1 MQDMRRVLFA
11 ILLTMTGAQAE
22 RVWGQGVSVSAGSG
36 LPESPGA
43 VQDAAL
49 KGKTAKCDPTAKP
62 NPADTAGLSE
72 DQKISA
78 QNPCNVKSPRYMQF
92 LNDPGPFPLTSQQKG
107 ILAIRDVID
116 PFNLLTITANAA
128 FTVGIDSHSAYGP
141 GMRGFGRDVGY
152 SFVQDATGEF
162 IGTYAVCSLL
172 HQDPRYH
179 RDPHATTWRRVGH
192 ALKHTVISQ
201 HDDGT
206 PMLNYENF
214 ITYPASAELANLY
227 VPGVH
232 GNGPSTVTRILTGLA
247 TDPAN
252 NLITEFLPDFA
263 RRFHV
268 RIVFVQQIL
277 NQIATS
283 GTF

>member
-1 MQDMRRVLFA
+1 MRRPLFA
-11 ILLTMTGAQAE
+11 ILLTITAAQ
-22 RVWGQGVSVSAGSG
+22 VQGMSGQSVSVSAGSA
-36 LPESPGA
+36 LPNSPGTA
-43 VQDAAL
+43 KQNG
-49 KGKTAKCDPTAKP
+49 KGPSIPKCDPMAKP
-62 NPADTAGLSE
+62 NPVDTAGLSE

-78 QNPCNVKSPRYMQF
+78 QNPCNVKPQTYKQF
-92 LNDPGPFPLTSQQKG
+92 LNDPGPFPLTPRQKG
-107 ILAIRDVID
+107 ILAVRDVID

-141 GMRGFGRDVGY
+141 GMKGFGRDVGY
-152 SFVQDATGEF
+152 SFAQDATGEF

-179 RDPHATTWRRVGH
+179 REPQATVARRFGH
-192 ALKHTVISQ
+192 ALKHTIISQ

-206 PMLNYENF
+206 PMLNYENL

-232 GNGPSTVTRILTGLA
+232 GDGPSTVTRILTGLA
-247 TDPAN
+247 TDPVN
-252 NLITEFLPDFA
+252 NIITEFLPDFA

-268 RIVFVQQIL
+268 RVVFVQQIL
-277 NQIATS
+277 NQIATN

>member
-1 MQDMRRVLFA
+1 MWGTALRR
-11 ILLTMTGAQAE
+11 
-22 RVWGQGVSVSAGSG
+22 
-36 LPESPGA
+36 
-43 VQDAAL
+43 
-49 KGKTAKCDPTAKP
+49 
-62 NPADTAGLSE
+62 
-72 DQKISA
+72 
-78 QNPCNVKSPRYMQF
+78 
-92 LNDPGPFPLTSQQKG
+92 
-107 ILAIRDVID
+107 
-116 PFNLLTITANAA
+116 
-128 FTVGIDSHSAYGP
+128 
-141 GMRGFGRDVGY
+141 
-152 SFVQDATGEF
+152 DATGEF
-162 IGTYAVCSLL
+162 IGTYVVCSLL

-179 RDPHATTWRRVGH
+179 REPNATNWRRVGH
-192 ALKHTVISQ
+192 ALKHTIISQ

-206 PMLNYENF
+206 PMPNYENL

-232 GNGPSTVTRILTGLA
+232 GDGPSTVTRILTGLA

>member
-1 MQDMRRVLFA
+1 MQP
-11 ILLTMTGAQAE
+11 LLYGIYEATMD
-22 RVWGQGVSVSAGSG
+22 GSG
-36 LPESPGA
+36 RLTISTEALPGVTVEDGA
-43 VQDAAL
+43 VNFYTTIGPNGKIWLFPAACL
-49 KGKTAKCDPTAKP
+49 DESTASKLATRQRELSPPDL
-62 NPADTAGLSE
+62 PAIIQA
-72 DQKISA
+72 
-78 QNPCNVKSPRYMQF
+78 V
-92 LNDPGPFPLTSQQKG
+92 
-107 ILAIRDVID
+107 RDVID

-128 FTVGIDSHSAYGP
+128 FTVGIDSRTAYGP
-141 GMRGFGRDVGY
+141 GMKGFGRDVGY

-162 IGTYAVCSLL
+162 IGTYAVCSIL

-179 RDPHATTWRRVGH
+179 REPHASTMRRVGH

-214 ITYPASAELANLY
+214 ITYPASAELSNLY

-232 GNGPSTVTRILTGLA
+232 GNGPSTVVRIVTGLA
-247 TDPAN
+247 TDPVN

-277 NQIATS
+277 NQIATN